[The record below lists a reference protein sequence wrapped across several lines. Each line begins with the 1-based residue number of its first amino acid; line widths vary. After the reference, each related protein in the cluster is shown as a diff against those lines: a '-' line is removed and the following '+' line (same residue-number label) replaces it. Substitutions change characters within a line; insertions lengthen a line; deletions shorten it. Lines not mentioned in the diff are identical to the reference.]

1 MWQEGNT
8 QMWILTDD
16 PALSAGEIMKD
27 MKGCFLFPSC
37 ASQSF
42 RETNRNIQV
51 KCNSK
56 LPRKRKKDCENC
68 VME

>member
-16 PALSAGEIMKD
+16 PASSAGELMKD
-27 MKGCFLFPSC
+27 MKGCFIFPSC
-37 ASQSF
+37 ASQLF

-56 LPRKRKKDCENC
+56 LPRKRKRRL
-68 VME
+68 